1 MAIKKGEHMTT
12 QQLEKIKE
20 LLQDLR
26 RIQAAICSEVDPND
40 GNQGA
45 CYAYQVDPIDK
56 IIETIE
62 AEMALSNAKAVA
74 QVHSDI
80 NEKLF
85 GYFKL

>member
-1 MAIKKGEHMTT
+1 MKTE
-12 QQLEKIKE
+12 QLEKIKT

-26 RIQAAICSEVDPND
+26 RIQSAICSEVDPND
-40 GNQGA
+40 GDQGA

-56 IIETIE
+56 ILEVIEIE
-62 AEMALSNAKAVA
+62 ISMKNAQEVA
-74 QVHSDI
+74 QIHSDI

>member
-1 MAIKKGEHMTT
+1 MKT
-12 QQLEKIKE
+12 QELEKIKE
-20 LLQDLR
+20 LLKEMR
-26 RIQAAICSEVDPND
+26 RYMAAICSTVDPND
-40 GNQGA
+40 GDQGA

-56 IIETIE
+56 ILEVIELEIS
-62 AEMALSNAKAVA
+62 MKNAQEVA

>member
-1 MAIKKGEHMTT
+1 MKT
-12 QQLEKIKE
+12 QELEKIKE
-20 LLQDLR
+20 LLKEMR
-26 RIQAAICSEVDPND
+26 RYQSAICSTVDPND
-40 GNQGA
+40 GDQGA

-56 IIETIE
+56 ILEVIELELTMKHAQE
-62 AEMALSNAKAVA
+62 VA

>member
-1 MAIKKGEHMTT
+1 MTT
-12 QQLEKIKE
+12 QELEKIKE
-20 LLQDLR
+20 LLQEMR
-26 RIQAAICSEVDPND
+26 RYKAATCSRVDPND
-40 GNQGA
+40 GDQGA

-62 AEMALSNAKAVA
+62 AELALSNAKAVA